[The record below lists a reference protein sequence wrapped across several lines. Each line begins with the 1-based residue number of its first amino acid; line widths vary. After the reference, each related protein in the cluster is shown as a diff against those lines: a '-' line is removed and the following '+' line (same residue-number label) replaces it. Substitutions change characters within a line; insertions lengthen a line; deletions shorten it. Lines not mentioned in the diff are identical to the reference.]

1 MSDYWLQHVN
11 VKFPAVEAG
20 GAAAAAGG
28 EAEAAGAGEAGNG
41 AVDLA
46 QAIPVFHRWIQQ
58 QALPGL
64 LIDVADYRHVPEG
77 PGVVLVAHEA
87 LYGLDQ
93 GGGRLGLLYNRRTR
107 IDAPPAEALQQAF
120 RAALEACRK
129 LEQEPEFAGTLSFA
143 ASACEVAVNDR
154 ALAPND
160 AATAARLRAAL
171 QPLLDHL
178 WGSGSYQMNT
188 LGEARDRLGVTA
200 HTGTAH
206 SVGVVLDK
214 L

>member
-1 MSDYWLQHVN
+1 MSDRWLQHVN
-11 VKFPAVEAG
+11 VKFPAVEAS
-20 GAAAAAGG
+20 A
-28 EAEAAGAGEAGNG
+28 G

-87 LYGLDQ
+87 IYGLDQ

-107 IDAPPAEALQQAF
+107 LDAAPGEALAQAF
-120 RAALEACRK
+120 RAALTACRK
-129 LEQEPEFAGTLSFA
+129 LEQEAEFSGAVSFAGG
-143 ASACEVAVNDR
+143 ACEVVVNDR

-160 AATAARLRAAL
+160 DAGAARLRAVL
-171 QPLLDHL
+171 EPLLDRL
-178 WGSGSYQMNT
+178 WGAGRYAVT
-188 LGEARDRLGVTA
+188 PLGEARDRLGLSARSSAA
-200 HTGTAH
+200 HTAADLLQRL
-206 SVGVVLDK
+206 SP
-214 L
+214 

>member
-1 MSDYWLQHVN
+1 MSDRWLQHVN
-11 VKFPAVEAG
+11 VKFPATETSA
-20 GAAAAAGG
+20 
-28 EAEAAGAGEAGNG
+28 G

-87 LYGLDQ
+87 IYGLDL

-107 IDAPPAEALQQAF
+107 LDAAPGEALAQAF
-120 RAALEACRK
+120 RAALTACRK
-129 LEQEPEFAGTLSFA
+129 LEQEAEFAGAVSFA
-143 ASACEVAVNDR
+143 GGACEVVVNDR

-160 AATAARLRAAL
+160 AAGAARLRAVL
-171 QPLLDHL
+171 EPLLDRL
-178 WGSGSYQMNT
+178 WGAGRYAVAP
-188 LGEARDRLGVTA
+188 LGEARDRLGLSARSSAPHTA
-200 HTGTAH
+200 AD
-206 SVGVVLDK
+206 L
-214 L
+214 LERLQP

>member
-1 MSDYWLQHVN
+1 MSDRWLQHVN
-11 VKFPAVEAG
+11 VKFPSV
-20 GAAAAAGG
+20 AASA
-28 EAEAAGAGEAGNG
+28 G

-87 LYGLDQ
+87 IYGLDQ

-107 IDAPPAEALQQAF
+107 LDGAPAEALPQAF

-129 LEQEPEFAGTLSFA
+129 LEQEPEFAGVLSFA
-143 ASACEVAVNDR
+143 GGACEVVVNDR

-160 AATAARLRAAL
+160 AATGARLRAAL
-171 QPLLDHL
+171 EPLLDRL
-178 WGSGSYQMNT
+178 WGAGSYT
-188 LGEARDRLGVTA
+188 VAPLGEARDRLGLSARSSAA
-200 HTGTAH
+200 HTAAD
-206 SVGVVLDK
+206 L
-214 L
+214 LARL

>member
-1 MSDYWLQHVN
+1 MSDRWLQHVN
-11 VKFPAVEAG
+11 VKFPA
-20 GAAAAAGG
+20 AAANA
-28 EAEAAGAGEAGNG
+28 G

-46 QAIPVFHRWIQQ
+46 PAIPVFHRWIQE

-87 LYGLDQ
+87 IYGLDQ

-107 IDAPPAEALQQAF
+107 LDAAPADALPQAF

-143 ASACEVAVNDR
+143 GGACEVVVNDR

-160 AATAARLRAAL
+160 AATGARLRAAL
-171 QPLLDHL
+171 EPLLDRL
-178 WGSGSYQMNT
+178 WGAGSYT
-188 LGEARDRLGVTA
+188 VTPLGEARDRLGLSARSSAA
-200 HTGTAH
+200 HTAADL
-206 SVGVVLDK
+206 LDR

>member
-1 MSDYWLQHVN
+1 MSDRWLQHVN
-11 VKFPAVEAG
+11 VKFPA
-20 GAAAAAGG
+20 AAANA
-28 EAEAAGAGEAGNG
+28 G

-46 QAIPVFHRWIQQ
+46 PAIPVFHRWIQE

-87 LYGLDQ
+87 IYGLDQ

-107 IDAPPAEALQQAF
+107 LDAAPADALPQAF

-143 ASACEVAVNDR
+143 GGACEVVVNDR

-160 AATAARLRAAL
+160 AATGARLRAAL
-171 QPLLDHL
+171 EPLLDRL
-178 WGSGSYQMNT
+178 WGAGSYT
-188 LGEARDRLGVTA
+188 VTPLGKARDRLGLSARSSAA
-200 HTGTAH
+200 HTAAD
-206 SVGVVLDK
+206 L
-214 L
+214 LERL

>member
-1 MSDYWLQHVN
+1 MSDRWLQHVN
-11 VKFPAVEAG
+11 VKFPA
-20 GAAAAAGG
+20 AAANA
-28 EAEAAGAGEAGNG
+28 G

-46 QAIPVFHRWIQQ
+46 PAIPVFHRWIQE

-87 LYGLDQ
+87 IYGLDQ

-107 IDAPPAEALQQAF
+107 LDAAPADALPQAF

-143 ASACEVAVNDR
+143 GGACEVVVNDR

-160 AATAARLRAAL
+160 AATGARLRAAL
-171 QPLLDHL
+171 EPLLDRL
-178 WGSGSYQMNT
+178 WGAGSYT
-188 LGEARDRLGVTA
+188 VTPLGEARDRLGLSARSSAA
-200 HTGTAH
+200 HTTADL
-206 SVGVVLDK
+206 LDR

>member
-1 MSDYWLQHVN
+1 MGDRWLQHVN
-11 VKFPAVEAG
+11 VKFPA
-20 GAAAAAGG
+20 AAASA
-28 EAEAAGAGEAGNG
+28 G

-87 LYGLDQ
+87 IYGLDL

-107 IDAPPAEALQQAF
+107 LDAAPTAALPQAF
-120 RAALEACRK
+120 QAALEACRK
-129 LEQEPEFAGTLSFA
+129 LEQEPEFGGALSFDGG
-143 ASACEVAVNDR
+143 ACEVVVNDR

-160 AATAARLRAAL
+160 AASSARLRAEL
-171 QPLLDHL
+171 EPLLDRL
-178 WGSGSYQMNT
+178 WGAGSYT
-188 LGEARDRLGVTA
+188 VAPLGAARDRLGLSARSGAA
-200 HTGTAH
+200 HTAADLLGR
-206 SVGVVLDK
+206 L
-214 L
+214 

>member
-1 MSDYWLQHVN
+1 MSDRWLQHLN
-11 VKFPAVEAG
+11 VKFPATEAS
-20 GAAAAAGG
+20 A
-28 EAEAAGAGEAGNG
+28 G

-87 LYGLDQ
+87 IYGLDQ

-107 IDAPPAEALQQAF
+107 LDAAPGEALAQAF
-120 RAALEACRK
+120 RAALTACRK
-129 LEQEPEFAGTLSFA
+129 LEQEAEFASAVSFA
-143 ASACEVAVNDR
+143 ASACEVVVNDR

-160 AATAARLRAAL
+160 AAGAARLRAVL
-171 QPLLDHL
+171 EPLLDRL
-178 WGSGSYQMNT
+178 WGAGRYAVAP
-188 LGEARDRLGVTA
+188 LGEARDRLGLSARSNAEHTA
-200 HTGTAH
+200 AD
-206 SVGVVLDK
+206 L
-214 L
+214 LERLYP

>member
-1 MSDYWLQHVN
+1 MSDRWLQHVN
-11 VKFPAVEAG
+11 VKFPAVEAS
-20 GAAAAAGG
+20 A
-28 EAEAAGAGEAGNG
+28 G

-87 LYGLDQ
+87 IYGLDQ

-107 IDAPPAEALQQAF
+107 LDAAPGEALAQAF
-120 RAALEACRK
+120 RAALIACRK
-129 LEQEPEFAGTLSFA
+129 LEQEAEFAGAVSFA
-143 ASACEVAVNDR
+143 GSACEVVVNDR

-160 AATAARLRAAL
+160 AAGAARLREVME
-171 QPLLDHL
+171 PLLDRL
-178 WGSGSYQMNT
+178 WGAGRYAVSP
-188 LGEARDRLGVTA
+188 LGEARDRLGLSARSSAA
-200 HTGTAH
+200 HTAADLLQRL
-206 SVGVVLDK
+206 SP
-214 L
+214 

>member
-1 MSDYWLQHVN
+1 MSERWLQHVN
-11 VKFPAVEAG
+11 VKFPAVEAS
-20 GAAAAAGG
+20 A
-28 EAEAAGAGEAGNG
+28 G

-87 LYGLDQ
+87 IYGLDQ

-107 IDAPPAEALQQAF
+107 LDAAPGEALAQAF
-120 RAALEACRK
+120 RAALTACRK
-129 LEQEPEFAGTLSFA
+129 LEQEAEFAGAVSFA
-143 ASACEVAVNDR
+143 GGACEVVVNDR

-160 AATAARLRAAL
+160 DAGAARLRAVL
-171 QPLLDHL
+171 EPLLDRL
-178 WGSGSYQMNT
+178 WGAGRYAVT
-188 LGEARDRLGVTA
+188 PLGEARDRLGLSARSSAA
-200 HTGTAH
+200 HTAAD
-206 SVGVVLDK
+206 L
-214 L
+214 LQRLLP

>member
-1 MSDYWLQHVN
+1 MSDRWLQHVN
-11 VKFPAVEAG
+11 VKFPA
-20 GAAAAAGG
+20 AAANA
-28 EAEAAGAGEAGNG
+28 G

-46 QAIPVFHRWIQQ
+46 PAIPVFHRWIQE

-87 LYGLDQ
+87 IYGLDQ

-107 IDAPPAEALQQAF
+107 LDATPADALPQAF

-143 ASACEVAVNDR
+143 GGACEVVVNDR

-160 AATAARLRAAL
+160 AATGARLRAAL
-171 QPLLDHL
+171 EPLLDRL
-178 WGSGSYQMNT
+178 WGAGSYT
-188 LGEARDRLGVTA
+188 VTPLGEARDRLGLSARSSTA
-200 HTGTAH
+200 HTAADL
-206 SVGVVLDK
+206 LDR

>member
-1 MSDYWLQHVN
+1 MSERWLQHVN
-11 VKFPAVEAG
+11 VKFPAVEAT
-20 GAAAAAGG
+20 A
-28 EAEAAGAGEAGNG
+28 G

-87 LYGLDQ
+87 IYGLDQ

-107 IDAPPAEALQQAF
+107 LDAAPGEALAQAF
-120 RAALEACRK
+120 RAALTACRK
-129 LEQEPEFAGTLSFA
+129 LEQEAEFAGAVSFA
-143 ASACEVAVNDR
+143 GGACEVVVNDR

-160 AATAARLRAAL
+160 DAGAARLRAVL
-171 QPLLDHL
+171 EPLLDRL
-178 WGSGSYQMNT
+178 WGAGRYAVT
-188 LGEARDRLGVTA
+188 ALGEARDRLGLSARSSAA
-200 HTGTAH
+200 HTAADLLQRL
-206 SVGVVLDK
+206 SP
-214 L
+214 

>member
-1 MSDYWLQHVN
+1 MSDRWLQHVN
-11 VKFPAVEAG
+11 VKFPA
-20 GAAAAAGG
+20 AAANA
-28 EAEAAGAGEAGNG
+28 G

-46 QAIPVFHRWIQQ
+46 PAIPVFHRWIQE

-87 LYGLDQ
+87 IYGLDQ

-107 IDAPPAEALQQAF
+107 LDAAPADALPQVF

-143 ASACEVAVNDR
+143 GGACEVVVNDR

-160 AATAARLRAAL
+160 AATGARLRAAL
-171 QPLLDHL
+171 EPLLDRL
-178 WGSGSYQMNT
+178 WGAGSYT
-188 LGEARDRLGVTA
+188 VTPLGEARDRLGLSARSSAAYTTA
-200 HTGTAH
+200 DL
-206 SVGVVLDK
+206 LDR

>member
-1 MSDYWLQHVN
+1 MSDRWLQHVN
-11 VKFPAVEAG
+11 VKFPA
-20 GAAAAAGG
+20 AAANA
-28 EAEAAGAGEAGNG
+28 G

-46 QAIPVFHRWIQQ
+46 PAIPVFHRWIQE

-87 LYGLDQ
+87 IYGLDQ

-107 IDAPPAEALQQAF
+107 LDAAPADALPQAF

-143 ASACEVAVNDR
+143 GGACEVVVNDR

-160 AATAARLRAAL
+160 AATGARLRAAL
-171 QPLLDHL
+171 EPLLDRL
-178 WGSGSYQMNT
+178 WGAGSYT
-188 LGEARDRLGVTA
+188 VTPLGEARDRLGLSARSSAAYTTA
-200 HTGTAH
+200 DL
-206 SVGVVLDK
+206 LDR